1 MKKHLTL
8 LTFLCWSAL
17 LWAQAP
23 AAFNFQS
30 VLRSPE
36 GTLLADQNVNLQL
49 DILQGSATD
58 TAVYSEAHA
67 VLTNSLGLVNLAI
80 GTGTTTDDLNGI
92 DWGNGPYFLQ
102 ITVDGNPA
110 GATQLLSVP
119 YALYATSAGDY
130 TEADPV
136 FAASPAQQITE
147 AGSGA
152 VITTAE
158 RDQLAKAITVDTPW
172 VAGDMLTYDGNNW
185 VAIPEPT
192 LTTGF
197 MGSGQSFNNRDPYL
211 GVNYIIALQ
220 GIFPSRSSADPFI
233 AEIIMFAGNF
243 APRGWAFCDGQ
254 LLPISSYSAL
264 FSVISTTYG
273 GDGRTTFALPDLR
286 GRSPIHEGRGPGLS
300 SIFLGQ
306 KGGAETQT
314 LTILQLPAHNHTV
327 IKN

>member
-8 LTFLCWSAL
+8 LSILCWSAL

-30 VLRSPE
+30 VLHSPE

-58 TAVYSEAHA
+58 TVVYSESHA

-80 GTGTTTDDLNGI
+80 GTGMTTDDFSTI

-119 YALYATSAGDY
+119 YALYASNAGS
-130 TEADPV
+130 TPEADPV

-152 VITTAE
+152 VITTDE
-158 RDQLAKAITVDTPW
+158 RDQLARAISVDTPW

-185 VAIPEPT
+185 VTTT
-192 LTTGF
+192 LTQTGF
-197 MGSGQSFNNRDPYL
+197 TGFSDPFNNMQPYTV
-211 GVNYIIALQ
+211 VNFIIALQ
-220 GIFPSRSSADPFI
+220 GIFPSRSSSEPFI
-233 AEIIMFAGNF
+233 AEITMFGGNF

-254 LLPISSYSAL
+254 LLPINQNQAL
-264 FSVISTTYG
+264 FSILGTTYG

-286 GRSPIHEGRGPGLS
+286 GRVPVHAGDGPG
-300 SIFLGQ
+300 IVPKRLGR
-306 KGGAETQT
+306 KGGNESTT
-314 LTILQLPAHNHTV
+314 LSPFNLPSHNHSI